1 MPIYF
6 YDFLIIFG
14 INYYLIHLFD
24 YLSVYQSIYFL
35 NFIHPQKLI
44 LMNIHLVNLNNP
56 YFINNN
62 FYLNYLIQNYY
73 LHFLQKHFLIV
84 LIHNFLIKI
93 TRSKFITYF
102 GYFFLFNLSF
112 SLHSANETF
121 KFKLDFYLCK
131 VYYFLLNFYLIICF
145 YSYHSSPIFFY
156 YF

>member
-1 MPIYF
+1 MICFFKISLDFIIKEKITMSFYF

-62 FYLNYLIQNYY
+62 FYLIYLIQNYY

-84 LIHNFLIKI
+84 LIHNSLIKI

-102 GYFFLFNLSF
+102 GYFFLFNFSF
-112 SLHSANETF
+112 SLDSANETF
-121 KFKLDFYLCK
+121 TFKLDFYL
-131 VYYFLLNFYLIICF
+131 
-145 YSYHSSPIFFY
+145 
-156 YF
+156 